1 LYAEHV
7 GWPVHSGKAS
17 FGNNVCVV
25 SDNFLVATSLVCGRA
40 ESNGGDLK
48 AIMKTLTSTQFKKL
62 KLEAKKQARDAG
74 IPLYKVQN
82 TIANAHGYSN
92 WALLSKFA
100 GPVRVD
106 ATERFAF
113 DRSVDEM
120 RAAMRNQP
128 DTLER
133 VPGRHARPYV
143 TVPDIWSKFRSPQHV
158 VEFAIDYMTALL
170 AVQRFQVGARSQAY
184 WEMRLWLPYVV
195 ETAHGTAQ
203 LLANR
208 EYKPVGMDTTE
219 HVDYNKFSAFHTK
232 MHAEQIDAFSHRL
245 TGHGYLYGDNPWSS
259 RKAAETYLKR
269 LEKLRTALA

>member
-1 LYAEHV
+1 M
-7 GWPVHSGKAS
+7 K
-17 FGNNVCVV
+17 
-25 SDNFLVATSLVCGRA
+25 NFTV
-40 ESNGGDLK
+40 
-48 AIMKTLTSTQFKKL
+48 TQFKRL
-62 KLEAKKQARDAG
+62 KLDAKKQAHDTG
-74 IPLYKVQN
+74 IPLHKAQN
-82 TIANAHGYSN
+82 DIANAHGFSN

-100 GPVRVD
+100 GPVG
-106 ATERFAF
+106 ANSIEKFAF

-120 RAAMRNQP
+120 RVAMRNQP

-158 VEFAIDYMTALL
+158 VEFAIDYITALL
-170 AVQRFQVGARSQAY
+170 AVPRFQVGTRSQAY

-219 HVDYNKFSAFHTK
+219 HVDYAKFTTFHTK
-232 MHAEQIDAFSHRL
+232 MSTEQIDALSHRP
-245 TGHGYLYGDNPWSS
+245 TGYGYLYGDSPWSS
-259 RKAAETYLKR
+259 RKAAEIYLKR
-269 LEKLRTALA
+269 LLKLRAALA